1 MSLLVFGTTGQVAQ
15 ALRTL
20 SPDARFLS
28 RADADLSDAAACGRA
43 IGEIR
48 PRVVINAAAYT
59 AVDRAESE
67 RELAFAVNAAAPA
80 AMAQACAA
88 EGAALL
94 HISTDYVF
102 DGSGTAPWKP
112 EDRTAPLNAYGESKL
127 AGEEAIRASGA
138 EHVIL
143 RTSWVFSATGNN
155 FLKTMLRLGSE
166 RGELSIVADQK
177 GAPTPAPA
185 IAAVLLAIAARFEAG
200 TGVSGTYHFAGTPDT
215 DWAGFARAIFAAS
228 GQKVSVRDIATE
240 AYPTP
245 ARRPQ
250 NSRLDC
256 LSLTRDYRVERP
268 EWQAAVK
275 EMVRQLAR

>member
-15 ALRTL
+15 ALRAL

-28 RADADLSDAAACGRA
+28 RADADLSDAAACARA
-43 IGEIR
+43 IAEFR
-48 PRVVINAAAYT
+48 PSVVINAAAYT

-67 RELAFAVNAAAPA
+67 RDAAFAINAAAPA
-80 AMAQACAA
+80 AMARACAA

-112 EDRTAPLNAYGESKL
+112 GDRMAPLNAYGASKL

-138 EHVIL
+138 VHVIL

-155 FLKTMLRLGSE
+155 FLKTMLRLGAE
-166 RGELSIVADQK
+166 RAELSIVADQK

-185 IAAVLLAIAARFEAG
+185 IASALLAIADRFAAG

-228 GQKVSVRDIATE
+228 GQKVSVRDIATQD
-240 AYPTP
+240 YPTP

-256 LSLTRDYRVERP
+256 SGLERDYSIERP
-268 EWQAAVK
+268 DWQAAVR
-275 EMVRQLAR
+275 EMVRELTR